1 MVFLLNR
8 NLRVH
13 VTLLKSY
20 SPINKP
26 VWNFRTQGLAAV
38 GQDEVVILL
47 IKLEGESLPARNIF
61 EHLQHL
67 YEQVSIGNSGLLATQ
82 INFCFCFLF
91 VKKSLICLEGKSITP
106 RRGNTTLFRSLYVPC
121 QLPWSLGGLFLS

>member
-13 VTLLKSY
+13 VTLLKTY

-67 YEQVSIGNSGLLATQ
+67 YEQASIGNSGLVTL
-82 INFCFCFLF
+82 INFCLCFLF
-91 VKKSLICLEGKSITP
+91 VKKSLICLEGKSMTP
-106 RRGNTTLFRSLYVPC
+106 RRGKTYS
-121 QLPWSLGGLFLS
+121 

>member
-67 YEQVSIGNSGLLATQ
+67 YEQASNGNSGLATTS
-82 INFCFCFLF
+82 IFFCFLF
-91 VKKSLICLEGKSITP
+91 VKKIIDLPGGQINDPSSGKH
-106 RRGNTTLFRSLYVPC
+106 
-121 QLPWSLGGLFLS
+121 